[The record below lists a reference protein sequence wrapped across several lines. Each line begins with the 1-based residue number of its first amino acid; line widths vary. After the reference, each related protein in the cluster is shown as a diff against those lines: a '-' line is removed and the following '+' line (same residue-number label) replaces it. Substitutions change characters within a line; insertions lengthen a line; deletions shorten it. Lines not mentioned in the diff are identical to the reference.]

1 MLALLSQADNKDGA
15 TIGWNGCP
23 SVKVARC
30 GCIRCRHLAIRIYTL
45 YACLG
50 GLQTQLRCV
59 MFSQIGDFRCIHM
72 HTSVL
77 TAYWD
82 VSCCSVLV

>member
-59 MFSQIGDFRCIHM
+59 MFSKLVISDVFTCILPFLLHIG
-72 HTSVL
+72 TSRAVL
-77 TAYWD
+77 Y
-82 VSCCSVLV
+82 